1 MLHILAE
8 NRSVYS
14 TMNNKKIIAM
24 MMTTSMLA
32 AAFAGCL
39 GGDDDDEDWTL
50 TVASDVDSAIVSTS
64 WDAILG
70 SIASNSL
77 DTCDAIISSVTI
89 TDERDATIDFTTA
102 YYTSAQGVIGGEG
115 VATITD
121 VSELNNADTTIIVQ
135 GGTTSDLFAASDL
148 PLATVS
154 ALEDFDSVFTALEN
168 GDGHY
173 VLGDAPVL
181 GLKASQTAAF
191 SPLMVTFSPE
201 NFGIAVVDDSDNELE
216 DALNVALAAIIAS
229 GEYDAHI
236 EAWFPGTSGTLVDTS
251 TASTATAYPMP
262 TEGSAL
268 TTVLESGTFSFCSDT
283 TYPPFENMDSSGNAV
298 GFSVDIV
305 TALTDEIAE
314 HYANVA
320 DATVLGCTDSQSS
333 AYDASANLDDGS
345 CGARTKIGF
354 LLDQTSPAIS
364 AYADNFMAAAA
375 IAIDDLNADGG
386 YFELVAGDTG
396 CDGAIAGSSASSLA
410 AAGVVGVAGA
420 ACSGASMGANA
431 VLSPLGIPMV
441 SYASTSPALSDST
454 AYPNF
459 FRVVPSDALQGPAMA
474 QMVVAVAM
482 ENGMPDATTAISMM
496 NPALVSMSNDYG
508 SGLAGSFNA
517 SWNAM
522 GGSACVEIAYD
533 PADATTDYVAIAQQ
547 VINAGCGSMVTV
559 TYAADGA
566 ALMEALRGLGST
578 IPAFGGDGIA
588 SDDWTSAFSAP
599 AAANTVFAT
608 KPRAGSTAGTFA
620 DDCAAVEAC
629 AGGIYT
635 GETYDAITIIGKAY
649 MMESG
654 ANMAN
659 HINMVGT
666 DYAGASGVIDF
677 DSAGDIPG
685 AGYDICMHAII
696 SSTDTYLNCQWYWTS
711 ADGVQSAAFGGQTVK
726 LGLLLDLTSP
736 NVSPYAPGFL
746 AASGIAFQVMNA
758 AGWSNGLQ
766 FEMVNADTACSEAGG
781 QAAAQTLAAAGV
793 VGVIGAACS
802 GASMGANS
810 VLSPLGI
817 PMISYASTSPA
828 LSDDT
833 AYTNFWRVVPS
844 DALQGQALAA
854 AVTAGSSPAVLYM
867 SNDYATGLANAF
879 NNSWAANG
887 GSLCSAGMIAYD
899 PATFDGTAI
908 AQAVVDAGCD
918 GVVLASYAADGAQLV
933 TDLQTAGYDGAYYGG
948 DGTADSAFNGP
959 ENMIAT
965 RPASASGT
973 LSERAVAF
981 NALCAAVP
989 ECADGIYTGEMFDA
1003 TIVLG
1008 YSIFAQAGSPSVP
1021 LTSMIQV
1028 VGQGFVGATGDI
1040 TFMANG
1046 DVPGNGYCV
1055 GTFDSASTFS
1065 CGQYWS
1071 ATGGLVAATTE

>member
-1 MLHILAE
+1 
-8 NRSVYS
+8 
-14 TMNNKKIIAM
+14 MNNKKIIAM

-262 TEGSAL
+262 TKGSAL

-320 DATVLGCTDSQSS
+320 DATVLGCTNS
-333 AYDASANLDDGS
+333 ANPNYDATANLDDGT
-345 CGARTKIGF
+345 CVDGVKIGF

-364 AYADNFMAAAA
+364 AYASNFMAAAQ
-375 IAIDDLNADGG
+375 IAIDDLNAIDNGAF
-386 YFELVAGDTG
+386 FELVAGDTG
-396 CDGAIAGSSASSLA
+396 CDGAIAGASAQTLASS
-410 AAGVVGVAGA
+410 GVVGVAGA
-420 ACSGASMGANA
+420 ACSSASMGANA
-431 VLSPLGIPMV
+431 VLAPLGVPMV
-441 SYASTSPALSDST
+441 SYASTTPSLSDDNT
-454 AYPNF
+454 YPNF
-459 FRVVPSDALQGPAMA
+459 WRVVPSDAGQGPAMTA
-474 QMVVAVAM
+474 MVVAV
-482 ENGMPDATTAISMM
+482 GMQGGAPDASTSMMAM
-496 NPALVSMSNDYG
+496 NPALVHMTNDYG
-508 SGLAGSFNA
+508 SGLGGAFEGAWLAA
-517 SWNAM
+517 SGQTSLCAKI
-522 GGSACVEIAYD
+522 GYD
-533 PADATTDYVAIAQQ
+533 PTDAATSYTSIAQQ
-547 VINAGCGSMVTV
+547 VMDAGCGSVVTA

-566 ALMEALRGLGST
+566 DFMEALRGMGST

-588 SDDWTSAFSAP
+588 TEDWIAEFSAP
-599 AAANTVFAT
+599 AAANAVFAT
-608 KPRAGSTAGTFA
+608 KPIASTGSGTFA
-620 DDCAAVEAC
+620 DDCAADTAC

-635 GETYDAITIIGKAY
+635 GETYDAISIIGKAY
-649 MMESG
+649 NMEQG

-659 HINMVGT
+659 HINMVGMN
-666 DYAGASGVIDF
+666 YAGASGTINF
-677 DSAGDIPG
+677 DSNGDIPSEN
-685 AGYDICMHAII
+685 GYDICMHAII
-696 SSTDTYLNCQWYWTS
+696 SSTDTYLNCMHYWT
-711 ADGVQSAAFGGQTVK
+711 AEGGVQEYVFSGQTIK
-726 LGLLLDLTSP
+726 LGMLLDQTSP
-736 NVSPYAPGFL
+736 AISAYAGGFL
-746 AASGIAFQVMNA
+746 AASGISLAIMNA
-758 AGWSNGLQ
+758 AGYSNGLQ
-766 FEMVNADTACSEAGG
+766 FEIVYADTACDGPT
-781 QAAAQTLAAAGV
+781 AAASAQTLAAAGV
-793 VGVIGAACS
+793 VGVVGAACS
-802 GASMGANS
+802 SASIAANA

-833 AYTNFWRVVPS
+833 AYPNFYRVVPS
-844 DALQGQALAA
+844 DAQQGAA
-854 AVTAGSSPAVLYM
+854 MSDVITAGSSVATIHM
-867 SNDYATGLANAF
+867 DDDYGTGLGTAFANE
-879 NNSWAANG
+879 WAAN
-887 GSLCSAGMIAYD
+887 SETMCQMISYN
-899 PATFDGTAI
+899 PATMDPDAI
-908 AQAVVDAGCD
+908 AQQVVDNNCD
-918 GVVLASYAADGAQLV
+918 AVFLVSYAADGEQLI
-933 TDLQTAGYDGAYYGG
+933 TSLATAGYDGAIYGG
-948 DGTADSAFNGP
+948 DGTADSNFAGP
-959 ENMIAT
+959 DGMIAT
-965 RPASASGT
+965 KPGANPNAGDVV
-973 LSERAVAF
+973 LSERALAF
-981 NALCAAVP
+981 QALCNANT
-989 ECADGIYTGEMFDA
+989 ECAGGIYTGETFDA
-1003 TIVLG
+1003 FIVLG
-1008 YSIFAQAGSPSVP
+1008 YSIFAGATSPGVP

-1028 VGQGFVGATGDI
+1028 VGQGFVGATGSI
-1040 TFMANG
+1040 TFMPNG
-1046 DVPGNGYCV
+1046 DLMGGSGYCV
-1055 GTFDSASTFS
+1055 GTFDAGVFT
-1065 CGQYWS
+1065 CTQHWS
-1071 ATGGLVAATTE
+1071 ISDGLTDIVATEA